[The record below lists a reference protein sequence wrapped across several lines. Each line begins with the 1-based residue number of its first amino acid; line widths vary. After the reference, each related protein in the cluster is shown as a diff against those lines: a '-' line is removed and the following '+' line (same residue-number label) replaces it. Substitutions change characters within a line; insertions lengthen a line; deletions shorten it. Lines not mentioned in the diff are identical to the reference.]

1 MLHGAPAVTGP
12 EPPRVGAIVLAGG
25 RSSRMGTP
33 KALLNWHGSTL
44 VRRVTGILQRV
55 ADPVVVVHA
64 DGQELPP
71 LPGVERVVD
80 HAPDRGPLEGMA
92 AGLRAVAGRC
102 PAVFVSG
109 TDLPF
114 LHPDLVLA
122 LAAARRDHDVAVPVA
137 DGHVHHLCA
146 VYGTDLLAAAEQQL
160 AYDRLRVGL
169 LLEGIDVLR
178 LDATALPHPESLR
191 NLNTDDAYRQALAEP
206 QPRITLPAGFPI
218 RAATLGEA
226 IRLAPPHPIAVPLQ
240 VSDQISQP
248 QPLRAVELRDPY
260 RDAGHRRSAVRQRR
274 ANSCP
279 LSAPAGRARPS

>member
-1 MLHGAPAVTGP
+1 MLHEARAVTAP
-12 EPPRVGAIVLAGG
+12 EPPRLGAIVLAGG

-33 KALLNWHGSTL
+33 KALLDWHGGTL

-64 DGQELPP
+64 EGQELPP
-71 LPGVERVVD
+71 LPGVERAVD
-80 HAPDRGPLEGMA
+80 RAPDRGPLEGIA
-92 AGLRAVAGRC
+92 AGLRAVADRC

-122 LAAARRDHDVAVPVA
+122 LAAARAEHDLAVPVA

-146 VYGTDLLAAAEQQL
+146 VYRTDLLPAVERQL
-160 AYDRLRVGL
+160 ASDRLRVGL
-169 LLEGIDVLR
+169 LPDGMDVLR

-191 NLNTDDAYRQALAEP
+191 NLNTDDSYRQALAEP
-206 QPRITLPAGFPI
+206 QPRITLGAGSV

-226 IRLAPPHPIAVPLQ
+226 IRLTPALG
-240 VSDQISQP
+240 
-248 QPLRAVELRDPY
+248 VELSGRTLRLNGAAIEPDP
-260 RDAGHRRSAVRQRR
+260 AT
-274 ANSCP
+274 P
-279 LSAPAGRARPS
+279 LVEGDVLELR

>member
-1 MLHGAPAVTGP
+1 
-12 EPPRVGAIVLAGG
+12 
-25 RSSRMGTP
+25 MGTP
-33 KALLNWHGSTL
+33 KALLDWHGGTL
-44 VRRVTGILQRV
+44 VRRVTAILQRV

-80 HAPDRGPLEGMA
+80 RAPDRGPLEGIA
-92 AGLRAVAGRC
+92 AGLRAVAGRS

-122 LAAARRDHDVAVPVA
+122 LAAARREHDVAVPVA

-146 VYGTDLLAAAEQQL
+146 VYGTDLLAAVEQQL
-160 AYDRLRVGL
+160 ACERLRVGL
-169 LLEGIDVLR
+169 LLEGLDVLR

-191 NLNTDDAYRQALAEP
+191 NLNTDDSYRQALAEP
-206 QPRITLPAGFPI
+206 QPQIMLPAGSV

-226 IRLAPPHPIAVPLQ
+226 IRLAPVLGVEPSGRMLRLNGAAIEPDPTTPL
-240 VSDQISQP
+240 
-248 QPLRAVELRDPY
+248 VEGDVLE
-260 RDAGHRRSAVRQRR
+260 
-274 ANSCP
+274 
-279 LSAPAGRARPS
+279 LS

>member
-1 MLHGAPAVTGP
+1 M
-12 EPPRVGAIVLAGG
+12 LAGG
-25 RSSRMGTP
+25 RSSRMGAP
-33 KALLNWHGSTL
+33 KALLDWHGGTL

-80 HAPDRGPLEGMA
+80 RAPDRGPLEGIA

-122 LAAARRDHDVAVPVA
+122 LAAARGEHDAAVPVA

-146 VYGTDLLAAAEQQL
+146 VYGSDLLPAVEQQL
-160 AYDRLRVGL
+160 AGDRLRVGL

-206 QPRITLPAGFPI
+206 QPRITLPAGSRI
-218 RAATLGEA
+218 RRAATLGEA
-226 IRLAPPHPIAVPLQ
+226 IRLAPAL
-240 VSDQISQP
+240 
-248 QPLRAVELRDPY
+248 AVELPGRTLRLNGAAIEPDP
-260 RDAGHRRSAVRQRR
+260 AM
-274 ANSCP
+274 P
-279 LSAPAGRARPS
+279 LVEGDVLELA

>member
-1 MLHGAPAVTGP
+1 MLHGAPAVTVP
-12 EPPRVGAIVLAGG
+12 EPPRLGAIVLAGG

-33 KALLNWHGSTL
+33 KALLNWHGGTL

-55 ADPVVVVHA
+55 ADPVVIVHA

-80 HAPDRGPLEGMA
+80 RAPDRGPLEGMA

-146 VYGTDLLAAAEQQL
+146 VYGTDLLAAVEQQL
-160 AYDRLRVGL
+160 AFDRLRVGL

-218 RAATLGEA
+218 RAATLGET
-226 IRLAPPHPIAVPLQ
+226 IRLTPALGIEPSGRTLRLNGAAIEPDPTTPL
-240 VSDQISQP
+240 
-248 QPLRAVELRDPY
+248 VEGDVLE
-260 RDAGHRRSAVRQRR
+260 
-274 ANSCP
+274 
-279 LSAPAGRARPS
+279 LT

>member
-1 MLHGAPAVTGP
+1 MTAP
-12 EPPRVGAIVLAGG
+12 EPARLGAIVLAGG
-25 RSSRMGTP
+25 RSSRMGTS
-33 KALLNWHGSTL
+33 KALLDWHGGTL

-80 HAPDRGPLEGMA
+80 RAPDRGPLEGIA
-92 AGLRAVAGRC
+92 AGLRAMAGRSS
-102 PAVFVSG
+102 AVFVSG

-122 LAAARRDHDVAVPVA
+122 LAAARREHDVAVPVA

-146 VYGTDLLAAAEQQL
+146 VYGTDLLAAVEQQL
-160 AYDRLRVGL
+160 ACERLRVGL
-169 LLEGIDVLR
+169 LLEGLDVLR

-191 NLNTDDAYRQALAEP
+191 NLNTDDSYRQALAEP
-206 QPRITLPAGFPI
+206 QPRITLPAGSV

-226 IRLAPPHPIAVPLQ
+226 IRLTPALSVEPSGRTLRLNGAAIEPDPTTPL
-240 VSDQISQP
+240 
-248 QPLRAVELRDPY
+248 VEGDVLE
-260 RDAGHRRSAVRQRR
+260 
-274 ANSCP
+274 
-279 LSAPAGRARPS
+279 LT

>member
-1 MLHGAPAVTGP
+1 MLHGAPAVTVP
-12 EPPRVGAIVLAGG
+12 EPPRLGAIVLAGG

-226 IRLAPPHPIAVPLQ
+226 IRLAAALGVEQSGRVLRLNGAAIEPDPTTPL
-240 VSDQISQP
+240 
-248 QPLRAVELRDPY
+248 VEGDVLE
-260 RDAGHRRSAVRQRR
+260 
-274 ANSCP
+274 
-279 LSAPAGRARPS
+279 LT